1 MNTPGVL
8 LSSSLLTWP
17 SSLAK
22 ARQPKTRRWETA
34 GLRPCQASYGVL
46 PSSALVGE
54 RLRMLTAVTTAS
66 PQKIAGIPLCLRR
79 ARAIPT
85 TVWLRRSMT
94 PFFYGLWG
102 AE

>member
-1 MNTPGVL
+1 MAKL
-8 LSSSLLTWP
+8 LGE
-17 SSLAK
+17 
-22 ARQPKTRRWETA
+22 PKTRKWETA

-54 RLRMLTAVTTAS
+54 RLRMQTADTTAS
-66 PQKIAGIPLCLRR
+66 PQKTAGIPLCLRR

-85 TVWLRRSMT
+85 TVWLRRSRT
-94 PFFYGLWG
+94 PFCCGLYG